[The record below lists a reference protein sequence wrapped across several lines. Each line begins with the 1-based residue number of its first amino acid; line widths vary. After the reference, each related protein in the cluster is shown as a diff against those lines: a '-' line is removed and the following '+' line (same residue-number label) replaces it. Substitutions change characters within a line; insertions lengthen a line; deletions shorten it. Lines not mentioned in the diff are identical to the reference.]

1 MARNMMKKLLCLG
14 LAATSTFAC
23 VTTLSACE
31 TSHPEVSMTLSFDGK
46 DYELTYELNR
56 KLTPATVTHFL
67 ELVDGK
73 YYDGLCVH
81 DYQDTIWYT
90 GVYSFDSEK
99 DEEGGLVYKSYLAAA
114 QALNLTSTVWFDS
127 ERTRST
133 YTLYGEFSSNN
144 FRVENGKI
152 QNGFGAL
159 TMRYTD
165 KGTTASKESVFVEKS
180 GGGTDMKDYLYNS
193 ATSMFSIAMSSTATN
208 AGGYCTFATLKDDDS
223 VENLED
229 LQSAVKAYI
238 DGVGDLADF
247 APTVKVTINEEDEL
261 AEVKDDN
268 YAVPVKPIVIKT
280 MKVKKW

>member
-23 VTTLSACE
+23 VATLSACE
-31 TSHPEVSMTLSFDGK
+31 TSHPEVSMTLSFDGE
-46 DYELTYELNR
+46 DYELTYKLNR

-81 DYQDTIWYT
+81 DYQDSAWYT
-90 GVYSFDSEK
+90 GVYSFNA
-99 DEEGGLVYKSYLAAA
+99 EEEDQGGLVYKSYLTAAKN
-114 QALNLTSTVWFDS
+114 LNLTSTVWFDS
-127 ERTRST
+127 ERTKST
-133 YTLYGEFSSNN
+133 YTLYGEFSSNS

-165 KGTTASKESVFVEKS
+165 KGSASKESVFVEKS
-180 GGGTDMKDYLYNS
+180 GGGADMKDYGYNS
-193 ATSMFSIAMSSTATN
+193 ATSMFSIATSSTATN
-208 AGGYCTFATLKDDDS
+208 AGGYCTFAVLKDDKS
-223 VENLED
+223 VDNLED

-238 DGVGDLADF
+238 DELGDKSDF

-261 AEVKDDN
+261 VGSSETD
-268 YAVPVKPIVIKT
+268 YAVPVKPIVIKE